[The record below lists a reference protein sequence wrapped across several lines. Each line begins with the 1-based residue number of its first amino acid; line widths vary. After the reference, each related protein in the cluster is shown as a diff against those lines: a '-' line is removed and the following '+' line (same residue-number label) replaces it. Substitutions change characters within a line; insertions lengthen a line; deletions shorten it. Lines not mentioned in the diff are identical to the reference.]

1 MKMKGV
7 RSGNK
12 SGCHDRKAYAHG
24 GRVMAYANGGVVG
37 DEADAFMNDA
47 ADQANM
53 VDGVPVRQRLD
64 RRMPKSG
71 KSTSITINVG
81 APKAEVE
88 TPKVPPVVPPGIPPM
103 AGAPPMPPPMMPP
116 AGGPPPGM
124 PMRANGGRVGKAD
137 GGLVEGINRAARK
150 MTRHSQVPGHGS
162 TANAGGF
169 TAGKAEGS
177 FQRSHPGKGL
187 IVEKDD
193 GSMGINMPK
202 YVPGSAKETKGKPGT
217 QSGTMRKNGGR
228 VDMDAGAGGGLG
240 RLEKIKDY
248 GKNAGR
254 PARANGGSVQASAA
268 DTDEAR
274 RGRGNMFSADDQI
287 KVPTSDAVS
296 DAMANMGNHRRQN
309 VAPSM
314 GRKNGGKVGK

>member
-24 GRVMAYANGGVVG
+24 GRVMAYANGGMVG
-37 DEADAFMNDA
+37 DEADEFMNDA
-47 ADQANM
+47 TDQANM

-64 RRMPKSG
+64 RPMPKSG

-81 APKAEVE
+81 APKTEVE
-88 TPKVPPVVPPGIPPM
+88 APKVPPVVPPGIPPM
-103 AGAPPMPPPMMPP
+103 AGAPPMPPMMPP
-116 AGGPPPGM
+116 AGGPSPGI
-124 PMRANGGRVGKAD
+124 PMRANGGRV
-137 GGLVEGINRAARK
+137 ERALQK
-150 MTRHSQVPGHGS
+150 LTKHTQVPGHGS

-187 IVEKDD
+187 IVKKDD

-217 QSGTMRKNGGR
+217 QSGSMRKNGGR

-248 GKNAGR
+248 GKNAGK
-254 PARANGGSVQASAA
+254 PA
-268 DTDEAR
+268 
-274 RGRGNMFSADDQI
+274 
-287 KVPTSDAVS
+287 K
-296 DAMANMGNHRRQN
+296 
-309 VAPSM
+309 
-314 GRKNGGKVGK
+314 